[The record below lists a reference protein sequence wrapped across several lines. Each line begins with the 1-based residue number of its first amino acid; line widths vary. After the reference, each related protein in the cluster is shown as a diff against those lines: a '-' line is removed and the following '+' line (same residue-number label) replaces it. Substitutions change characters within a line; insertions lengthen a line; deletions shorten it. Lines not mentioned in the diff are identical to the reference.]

1 MEQPE
6 HIANSYFKTT
16 MKNLSDIPTFWLSL
30 ELTGSTYQNYEECTA
45 PALEAQLPLLW
56 SHHGEG
62 DETTPRPE
70 RQQDAT
76 LYAYK

>member
-30 ELTGSTYQNYEECTA
+30 ELTGDSYQNYEDCTA

-56 SHHGEG
+56 NHHGEG
-62 DETTPRPE
+62 NEKSPEPE
-70 RQQDAT
+70 RQTDASF
-76 LYAYK
+76 